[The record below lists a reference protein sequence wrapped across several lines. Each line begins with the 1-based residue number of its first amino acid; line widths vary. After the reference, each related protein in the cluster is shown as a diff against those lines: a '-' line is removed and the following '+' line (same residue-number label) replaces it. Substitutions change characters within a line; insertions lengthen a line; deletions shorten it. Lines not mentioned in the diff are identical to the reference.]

1 MSSSGALA
9 LSSSGALLPSSS
21 VAPVPAAPL
30 LSQGGSDVFATI
42 VPPARSS
49 FGFLKKKIAE

>member
-1 MSSSGALA
+1 MSSSRAPAL
-9 LSSSGALLPSSS
+9 SSS

-30 LSQGGSDVFATI
+30 LSQGGGDVFAAI
-42 VPPARSS
+42 VPSARSS